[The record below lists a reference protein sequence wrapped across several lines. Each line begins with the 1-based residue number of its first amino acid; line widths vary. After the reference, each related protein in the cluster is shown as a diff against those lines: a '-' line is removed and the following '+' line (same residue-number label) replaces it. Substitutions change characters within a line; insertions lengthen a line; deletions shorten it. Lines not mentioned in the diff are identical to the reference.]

1 MGSGTIPFDLNP
13 TSKKLPTCILF
24 RGETLAF
31 LKSKE
36 VVLTFGGVV
45 LQFVFVPLAHRD
57 VSEAWK
63 ATGLGVACGTEE
75 QAAVRWVL

>member
-1 MGSGTIPFDLNP
+1 M
-13 TSKKLPTCILF
+13 
-24 RGETLAF
+24 AF